1 MESAFD
7 VVIVGTGLAGL
18 TTALRLA
25 DKRRVLLI
33 DKQTLGAGASDRAQ
47 GGIAAVVDPSD
58 SVEEHVHDTLVA
70 GAGLCDEKATRFI
83 VGHGAEAIH
92 WLIDQGVAFTTDES
106 SPLGLHLTREGGHS
120 RRRIFH
126 AADLTGHAIQET
138 LCRKVREHRNITIL
152 EQHMAI
158 DLIVRDGRCV
168 GLYVQA
174 VQSGPISSI
183 SAGQVVLANGGA
195 GKVYLYTTN
204 PDCATGDGIAMAW
217 RAGCRIANMEFIQFH
232 PTCLYHPYAKSFL
245 ISEAVRGE
253 GGLLKLPPSA
263 GAEAGRRFMPDHDP
277 RAELAPRDIV
287 ARSIDFE
294 MKRLGI
300 DYVHLDVSHLPA
312 AFLEE
317 HFPNILA
324 TCLQFGIDIRREP
337 IPVVPAAHYTCGG
350 VVTDTAGHTDLAGL
364 YAAGEVACTGLHGAN
379 RLASNSLLECVVLGR
394 AVADDILRQAVP
406 PFVAVPQ
413 WDDSRVRDSDED
425 VVIAHNWD
433 ELRRCMWNYVGVV
446 RTTKRLERA
455 ARRIQLLREEINEY
469 YASFHVTRDLLE
481 LRNLVDVAALIVE
494 SAMARHES
502 RGLHY
507 SLDWPQ
513 TLAQALPTVL
523 SPRGGF
529 AASR

>member
-1 MESAFD
+1 MDSKFD

-18 TTALRLA
+18 STALHLA
-25 DKRRVLLI
+25 DEHRILLI
-33 DKQTLGAGASDRAQ
+33 DKQSLGAGASDWAQ
-47 GGIAAVVDPSD
+47 GGIAAVVDPAD
-58 SVEEHVHDTLVA
+58 SVEEHLRDTLIA
-70 GAGLCDEKATRFI
+70 GAGLCDEKATRYI
-83 VGHGAEAIH
+83 LEHGAEAVQ
-92 WLIDQGVAFTTDES
+92 WLIGQGVAFTPDAHH
-106 SPLGLHLTREGGHS
+106 PVGLHLTREGGHS

-126 AADLTGHAIQET
+126 AADLTGHAIQT
-138 LCRKVREHRNITIL
+138 ALSAKVRTHPNITLL
-152 EQHMAI
+152 EQHMAV
-158 DLIVRDGRCV
+158 DLIVIEGRCA
-168 GLYVQA
+168 GLYVQS
-174 VQSGPISSI
+174 VQSGPVSSI
-183 SAGQVVLANGGA
+183 AARQVVLANGGA

-253 GGLLKLPPSA
+253 GGQLKLPPSA
-263 GAEAGRRFMPDHDP
+263 GAEAGRRFMLDHDE

-294 MKRLGI
+294 MKRLGL
-300 DYVHLDVSHLPA
+300 DYVHLDVRHLGE
-312 AFLEE
+312 AFLQE
-317 HFPNILA
+317 HFPTILA
-324 TCLQFGIDIRREP
+324 TCRGFGIDITREP

-350 VVTDTAGHTDLAGL
+350 VVTDVAGHTDLPGL

-379 RLASNSLLECVVLGR
+379 RLASNSLLECVVIGS
-394 AVADDILRQAVP
+394 AVAADIRKRKPPGFVGVP
-406 PFVAVPQ
+406 S

-481 LRNLVDVAALIVE
+481 LRNLVDVASLIVA
-494 SAMARHES
+494 SAMSRHES

-513 TLAQALPTVL
+513 AAAEARPTVL

-529 AASR
+529 SSNG